1 MIYWPYHKYHKLF
14 PLHFVHF
21 VGIKTRRYT
30 HTYTHVWMLY
40 ASKWHIRTNDD
51 GSESTSDMFI
61 DAWTIAN
68 HKISTKHFSQWNC
81 SHEHFG
87 HFLLL
92 NECVETKMDWPHQ
105 IRRVKKNTFKSHREA
120 YKATTLVLY
129 THRSVFSF
137 VCPSSGHGRDNA
149 EIMSPMLKIN
159 KYIYGVWQRI
169 SQKLAMMMARIRKSI
184 ISYVAECRNTPY
196 YVPRLKNTT
205 IHLMKMDDINPPI
218 WCPSSQISRPILKWK
233 EKYFINRGFVNEL
246 LNCNKWTGFY

>member
-21 VGIKTRRYT
+21 VGIQTRRYT

-51 GSESTSDMFI
+51 GSGSTSDMFMRGRSQI
-61 DAWTIAN
+61 TKYRQNTFHNEIALTNISVIFYCWTN
-68 HKISTKHFSQWNC
+68 VWRRKWTGHTKSDVW
-81 SHEHFG
+81 
-87 HFLLL
+87 
-92 NECVETKMDWPHQ
+92 
-105 IRRVKKNTFKSHREA
+105 KKNTFKSHREA

-137 VCPSSGHGRDNA
+137 VRPSSGLGRDNA

-205 IHLMKMDDINPPI
+205 IHLMKMDDIDPPI

-233 EKYFINRGFVNEL
+233 KKYFINRGFVNEL
-246 LNCNKWTGFY
+246 LNYNKWTDFY